1 MCRKVIRLELAAGAN
16 ARAALSKAGARSFSR
31 LSVIGGQSNESTD
44 HRLLNVRELKA
55 GDRELVTA
63 MAYVSLYRK
72 YRSQTFDDVV
82 GQDHVVRT
90 IKNAI
95 KAGRIGQGYLFC
107 GSRGTGKTTVARLIA
122 KALNCMSSDKPTPEP
137 CNQCE
142 ACISIMNGSAV
153 DVVEMDAA
161 SNRGVEDVDALRD
174 GVKYPPMRLRYKVY
188 IIDEAHQL
196 SAQAK
201 DAFLKT
207 LEEPPPHAVFVL
219 ATTESGKIPITI
231 RSRCQQFDFR
241 RGTPDEIISR
251 LKHVAA
257 GEGVEID
264 EDAMDIIARSANGS
278 YRDSLSLLEQVMAYT
293 EGRITAKDV
302 YTVLGMVDEDALFE
316 LGDVIASADMVA
328 AFALADRLLRE
339 GRDVRELLKSACD
352 HFRDLLAVK
361 VGASRRRN
369 EDRWRNQ
376 ADKYS
381 EDHLL
386 HAIDVFAAAEKDLR
400 WNEQHRLA
408 LEMSLFKAMAKPS
421 EQVPAKQ
428 FAQDK
433 PSESIKGKP
442 ADVIQDRSFEQ
453 VQDKLSKQAQEKP
466 LGSAKDESKVIAS
479 TDDESF
485 ASASVEVSDKS
496 VTLADV
502 QKNWQRILLHLQKV
516 LRQVSA
522 AATAR
527 EGTPVDLTDSVLT
540 IAFSPKH
547 SFHQSATQRNADL
560 VAQAIREIL
569 GVDLRINAV
578 LTESAKAEDAAPQ
591 ESKPAESKPVQHP
604 LTNDLLTMFDG
615 TLEDNDYDPWE
626 DSNNG

>member
-1 MCRKVIRLELAAGAN
+1 
-16 ARAALSKAGARSFSR
+16 
-31 LSVIGGQSNESTD
+31 
-44 HRLLNVRELKA
+44 
-55 GDRELVTA
+55 

-90 IKNAI
+90 IKNSI

-137 CNQCE
+137 CNKCE

-161 SNRGVEDVDALRD
+161 SNRGVEDVDALRE

-207 LEEPPPHAVFVL
+207 LEEPPPHAVFIL

-241 RGTPDEIISR
+241 RGTQDEITFR
-251 LKHVAA
+251 LRHVAA

-264 EDAMDIIARSANGS
+264 EEAMDIIARSANGS
-278 YRDSLSLLEQVMAYT
+278 YRDSLSLLEQVMAYA
-293 EGRITAKDV
+293 ESKITAKDV
-302 YTVLGMVDEDALFE
+302 YTVLGIVDEDALFE
-316 LGDVIASADMVA
+316 LGEVVASADMAA

-361 VGASRRRN
+361 VGASRHIN
-369 EDRWRNQ
+369 EDRWRSQ

-408 LEMSLFKAMAKPS
+408 LEMAFFKAMAKPS
-421 EQVPAKQ
+421 GQALVSY
-428 FAQDK
+428 FAQDRH
-433 PSESIKGKP
+433 SESVKDKP
-442 ADVIQDRSFEQ
+442 ADAVQGRSSER
-453 VQDKLSKQAQEKP
+453 VQDELSKQSKDKL
-466 LGSAKDESKVIAS
+466 LGSSKDESKVTVL
-479 TDDESF
+479 TDDKSS
-485 ASASVEVSDKS
+485 ASASVEDSYKS
-496 VTLADV
+496 VTLADI

-516 LRQVSA
+516 LRQARV

-527 EGTPVDLTDSVLT
+527 EGTPVDLTDSILT

-547 SFHQSATQRNADL
+547 SFHQNATQQDAEL
-560 VAQAIREIL
+560 VAQAIRETL
-569 GVDLRINAV
+569 GVDLKINAV
-578 LTESAKAEDAAPQ
+578 LTESAGASDVAAPK
-591 ESKPAESKPVQHP
+591 ERKPVQHP

-615 TLEDNDYDPWE
+615 KLEDNDYDPWE